1 MPHLHLP
8 ADHSDADIVL
18 AANVAATVGSED
30 LYVAWTHDTG
40 AGAVPEIE
48 AVLRESRP
56 SAIAWL
62 ARGIA
67 NGLRAAWHGLTQ
79 PASPARPAAPAPAP
93 PVRAPY
99 SQRAP
104 AASANAKSGWA
115 GKPGRPPP

>member
-30 LYVAWTHDTG
+30 LYVAWTHDSG

-48 AVLRESRP
+48 AVMRESRR

-62 ARGIA
+62 ARGIF
-67 NGLRAAWHGLTQ
+67 NCVRAAWHGLT
-79 PASPARPAAPAPAP
+79 APAAPA
-93 PVRAPY
+93 RAATP
-99 SQRAP
+99 AP
-104 AASANAKSGWA
+104 AAPARETYS
-115 GKPGRPPP
+115 

>member
-30 LYVAWTHDTG
+30 LYVAWTHITG
-40 AGAVPEIE
+40 AGGVPEIE
-48 AVLRESRP
+48 AVVREFRP

-67 NGLRAAWHGLTQ
+67 NRIRAAWHGLTQ
-79 PASPARPAAPAPAP
+79 PAAPARPGAPATAAPA
-93 PVRAPY
+93 RETY
-99 SQRAP
+99 S
-104 AASANAKSGWA
+104 
-115 GKPGRPPP
+115 